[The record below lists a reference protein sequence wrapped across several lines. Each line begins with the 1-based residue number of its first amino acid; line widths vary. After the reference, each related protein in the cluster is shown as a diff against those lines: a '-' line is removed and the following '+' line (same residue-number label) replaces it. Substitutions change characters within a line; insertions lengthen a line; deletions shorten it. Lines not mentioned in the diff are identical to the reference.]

1 MDKFTIVS
9 PNTNRLSLILSN
21 ARYILKKLKL
31 NRSFHTLRQ
40 LIHFGP
46 WRVVPIAI
54 IRFNRRT
61 KCIEN
66 NFTSSLLG
74 DINPEEIADKIRKES
89 IFIAGSLAHDLLIR
103 ITKITDKLP
112 YNEYKLVHQ
121 VNEDIHRITKDT
133 GIQRVLRAYF
143 KCEPELLEASLF
155 VSMPENS
162 NNKGQNSFHFDYAG
176 WESLNI
182 LVYLTDVTHNSSY
195 HVIIKGS
202 HKDIGF
208 REIINRTI
216 TEEEAQK
223 RYAENIQEITGPAG
237 TIFFENT
244 EAFHR
249 RHKGNE
255 RRVMLNL
262 LFASHRSWLSYGR
275 ASKKDLATRD
285 YEFARCATEIGT

>member
-1 MDKFTIVS
+1 MPI
-9 PNTNRLSLILSN
+9 NII
-21 ARYILKKLKL
+21 RYI
-31 NRSFHTLRQ
+31 
-40 LIHFGP
+40 
-46 WRVVPIAI
+46 
-54 IRFNRRT
+54 RRT
-61 KCIEN
+61 KSNEN
-66 NFTSSLLG
+66 YYTPSLLG
-74 DINPEEIADKIRKES
+74 DINPMEIAEQIRTQSLYHSGLLPKE
-89 IFIAGSLAHDLLIR
+89 LVER
-103 ITKITDKLP
+103 ITKVTDNLP

-121 VNEDIHRITKDT
+121 VNEDILRITTDD

-143 KCEPELLEASLF
+143 KCTPELLEASLF
-155 VSMPENS
+155 VSKPEKDEE
-162 NNKGQNSFHFDYAG
+162 NKGQNSFHFDYGG
-176 WESLNI
+176 WDSLNI

-255 RRVMLNL
+255 RRVLLNL

-275 ASKKDLATRD
+275 ASKKDLAIRN
-285 YEFARCATEIGT
+285 YEFARCTAEIGT